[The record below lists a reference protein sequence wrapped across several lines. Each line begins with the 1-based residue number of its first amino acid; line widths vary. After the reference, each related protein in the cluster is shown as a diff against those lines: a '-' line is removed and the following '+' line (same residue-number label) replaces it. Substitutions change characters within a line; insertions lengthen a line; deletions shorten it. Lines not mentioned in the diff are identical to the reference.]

1 MRLIL
6 KARLTSK
13 MFGSQICLFCILF
26 ICLISITHAQNII
39 LDVGQKKPE
48 PRWLILPYVFH
59 TESLET
65 AYGIAGGT
73 SGVLQPQ
80 MASFAALLGTT
91 NSSAA
96 VFLAIS
102 DYQLPFLKRGFIEF
116 KGSLGYYTDARV
128 YAGFNSDFP
137 GERAGSNNS
146 SNDNFIPGED
156 SDNWFDLKLKYLLP
170 TGRGKNTIINT
181 YTLDDG
187 LLVNGA
193 TGGNTW
199 NPMTS
204 GRLYFEVMAFYRDRE
219 FKTMTD
225 ELAGKTNGL
234 EFALEYDNRDF
245 YSNPSKGSL
254 QRFVFSHD
262 FGWFEST
269 DSWSVVEADLRK
281 YLSLGAA
288 GTFRHRV
295 LALDFWTAYS
305 PTWQVIQTPN
315 GPDIDGRPPDYQGA
329 SLGGFDRLKAYPM
342 YRYNDKAAIY
352 YAAELRL
359 IPKWNPLGDMKL
371 LKFLDIDWWQFVP
384 FVEVGRVAPHWS
396 LSELMSDMK
405 WDVGLGLRFMAQKAV
420 FRVDTA
426 FTDDAWS
433 VWAMVAQPF

>member
-1 MRLIL
+1 MPGL
-6 KARLTSK
+6 
-13 MFGSQICLFCILF
+13 QVYLFWILF
-26 ICLISITHAQNII
+26 LCLTSITHAQNII
-39 LDVGQKKPE
+39 LDVGQEKPE

-59 TESLET
+59 TESLQT

-73 SGVLQPQ
+73 SGYLQPQ
-80 MASFAALLGTT
+80 MGSFAAIMGTT

-96 VFLAIS
+96 AFLAIS
-102 DYQLPFLKRGFIEF
+102 DYQLPFLKRGFIDF
-116 KGSLGYYTDARV
+116 KGSAGYYTDSRV

-137 GERAGSNNS
+137 GERGGSNNS
-146 SNDNFIPGED
+146 SNDNFIQGED
-156 SDNWFDLKLKYLLP
+156 SDSWFDLKLKYLLP
-170 TGRGKNTIINT
+170 TGQGKNTTINT
-181 YTLDDG
+181 YTLADG
-187 LLVNGA
+187 LLVQGA
-193 TGGNTW
+193 TGGDSW

-204 GRLYFEVMAFYRDRE
+204 GRLNLEVMAFYRDRE

-245 YSNPSKGSL
+245 YANPSRGSL
-254 QRFVFSHD
+254 QRLVFSRD

-269 DSWSVVEADLRK
+269 DSWSVIEADLRK
-281 YLSLGAA
+281 YLSLGAT
-288 GTFRHRV
+288 GTFRQRV

-315 GPDIDGRPPDYQGA
+315 GPEIDGRPPIYQGA
-329 SLGGFDRLKAYPM
+329 SLGGFDRLRAYPQ
-342 YRYNDKAAIY
+342 YRYSDKAAIY

-384 FVEVGRVAPHWS
+384 FVEVGRVAPNWS
-396 LSELMSDMK
+396 LSELNSDMK

-420 FRVDTA
+420 FRIDTA
-426 FTDDAWS
+426 VTDDAWS
-433 VWAMVAQPF
+433 TWAMVSQPF